1 MTRIAIE
8 RAIRSPFSGQPERY
22 NRRPS
27 ISCEFYV
34 STWARWV
41 VAAGIAIYVLSLD
54 VCLLLGAPV
63 SPSRS
68 PGELALGLIIQS
80 ACLVAISRLIVATT
94 SYFKFVHDYLKGGL
108 RAFALIG
115 PLVFLLFSTDMVAL
129 GLNGR
134 GNDRLENSRLVGEAL
149 GNCCPSGKVL
159 SALRP

>member
-41 VAAGIAIYVLSLD
+41 VAAGIAIYMLSLD

-68 PGELALGLIIQS
+68 HGELALGLIIQS

-94 SYFKFVHDYLKGGL
+94 SYFKFVHDYLKAITINGKIGVL
-108 RAFALIG
+108 YSNKDYGCEWDYDFRNKRFYKIDNTKFSVNVVMYALT
-115 PLVFLLFSTDMVAL
+115 S
-129 GLNGR
+129 
-134 GNDRLENSRLVGEAL
+134 
-149 GNCCPSGKVL
+149 
-159 SALRP
+159 